1 MDRGLICIHSLKVLP
16 VMKTDG
22 IQIAPNCLT
31 INRKVR
37 KSADISL
44 HQIMMHVLFENK
56 RYSTI
61 QTTPSKHIH
70 CCLIVVLVVPYE

>member
-16 VMKTDG
+16 VMKTDV

-44 HQIMMHVLFENK
+44 HQIMMHVLLILGFTNNLK
-56 RYSTI
+56 IKDTLQSRPHPQSI
-61 QTTPSKHIH
+61 F
-70 CCLIVVLVVPYE
+70 IVV